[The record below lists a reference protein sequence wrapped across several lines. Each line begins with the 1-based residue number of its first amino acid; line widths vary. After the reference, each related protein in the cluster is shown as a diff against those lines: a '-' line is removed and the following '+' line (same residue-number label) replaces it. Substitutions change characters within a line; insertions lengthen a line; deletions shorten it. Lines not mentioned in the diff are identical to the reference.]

1 MSEHILVT
9 GAAGFIGSGI
19 VRRLNEQGRQ
29 VFGVDA
35 LLGGLYPTQEKKE
48 RFAELS
54 SLSGVE
60 MLALDLRDGDLSLI
74 PGTITHVIN
83 EAAMPGLS
91 LSWDDFELYSSCNLS
106 ALSRLLE
113 VAKSWPVEKFVQVST
128 SSVYGAHAVGD
139 ESQAL
144 QPVSPYGV
152 TKLAAEHLALAYW
165 RDSGIPSTVLRYFS
179 VYGPGQRPDMAYR
192 KFITQALAGD
202 PITLYGTGE
211 QSRTNTYISDC
222 VEATISALALAMP
235 GEIYNISGSEQ
246 RTINEALAIIES
258 LTNHPLTIV
267 RESAARGDQLETRG
281 DSAKARE
288 QLGLKDSVNLESG
301 LENQWKWLLERR

>member
-19 VRRLNEQGRQ
+19 VRRLSEQGRQ

-35 LLGGLYPTQEKKE
+35 LLGGLYPAQEKQE

>member
-19 VRRLNEQGRQ
+19 VRRLSEQGRQ

-74 PGTITHVIN
+74 PRNITHVIN

-258 LTNHPLTIV
+258 LTNRPLTIV

>member
-35 LLGGLYPTQEKKE
+35 LLGGLYPAQEKKE

-192 KFITQALAGD
+192 KFITQALAGH

-258 LTNHPLTIV
+258 LTNHPLTII
-267 RESAARGDQLETRG
+267 REPATRGDQLETRG
-281 DSAKARE
+281 DSGKARE

>member
-35 LLGGLYPTQEKKE
+35 LLGGLYPAQEKRE

-54 SLSGVE
+54 SLPGVE

-258 LTNHPLTIV
+258 LTNHPLTII
-267 RESAARGDQLETRG
+267 REPAARGDQLETRG

>member
-35 LLGGLYPTQEKKE
+35 LLGGLYPAQEKRE

>member
-35 LLGGLYPTQEKKE
+35 LLGGLYPAQEKKE

-91 LSWDDFELYSSCNLS
+91 LSWDDFELYSSCNLT
-106 ALSRLLE
+106 ALSQLLE

>member
-35 LLGGLYPTQEKKE
+35 LLGGLYPAQEKKE

-165 RDSGIPSTVLRYFS
+165 RDSGIPSTILRYFS

-192 KFITQALAGD
+192 KFLTQALAGD

>member
-165 RDSGIPSTVLRYFS
+165 RDSGIPSTILRYFS

>member
-35 LLGGLYPTQEKKE
+35 LLGGLYPAEEKRE

-113 VAKSWPVEKFVQVST
+113 VTKSWPVEKFVQVST

>member
-35 LLGGLYPTQEKKE
+35 LLGGLYPAQEKKE

-192 KFITQALAGD
+192 KFLTQALAGD

>member
-35 LLGGLYPTQEKKE
+35 LLGGLYPAQEKKE